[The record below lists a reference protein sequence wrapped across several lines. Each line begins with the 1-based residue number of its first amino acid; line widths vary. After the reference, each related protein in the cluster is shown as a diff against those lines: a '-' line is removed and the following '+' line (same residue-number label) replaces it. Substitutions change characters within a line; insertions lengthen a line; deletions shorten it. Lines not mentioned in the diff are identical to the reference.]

1 MQRDVRSPDKAP
13 ALRLMAH
20 IETALVAVSAAAL
33 AAIMLIVVADVAGRY
48 FLDAPFSWSYNVI
61 GLWLMTAVFF
71 LALPDTL
78 THHGH
83 IAVDV
88 FQHALP
94 RPLMHLG
101 LALGYAASVWVVALI
116 CKGGWAR
123 FVKAWVNDEHIQALV
138 PISTWVP
145 YALLVVGTAALML
158 RCVVRAMGHL
168 ASLVTGRDLAD
179 LPPPPETGSVRE
191 DMI

>member
-1 MQRDVRSPDKAP
+1 MQHDVRPPDNSPV
-13 ALRLMAH
+13 LRLMTRF
-20 IETALVAVSAAAL
+20 ETALVAVSAAAL

-48 FLDAPFSWSYNVI
+48 FFDAPFSWSYNVI

-78 THHGH
+78 NHHGH

-88 FQHALP
+88 FQHMLP
-94 RPLMHLG
+94 KPVMHLG
-101 LALGYAASVWVVALI
+101 LALGYGASIWVVALI

-145 YALLVVGTAALML
+145 YALLVIGTAALVL
-158 RCVVRAMGHL
+158 RCVVRVIGHL
-168 ASLVTGRDLAD
+168 ASLVTGRDLAH
-179 LPPPPETGSVRE
+179 LPPPPVTGSVQE
-191 DMI
+191 DVI

>member
-1 MQRDVRSPDKAP
+1 MQHDVRPPDRHP
-13 ALRLMAH
+13 ALRLVAFA
-20 IETALVAVSAAAL
+20 EVALVAVSAAAL
-33 AAIMLIVVADVAGRY
+33 AAIMLIVVADVTGRY
-48 FLDAPFSWSYNVI
+48 FFDSPFSWSYNVI

-88 FQHALP
+88 FQHSLP
-94 RPLMHLG
+94 KWIMHLG
-101 LALGYAASVWVVALI
+101 LTLGYAASVWVVALI

-145 YALLVVGTAALML
+145 YGLLVIGTAALLL
-158 RCVVRAMGHL
+158 RCLIRVAGH
-168 ASLVTGRDLAD
+168 AAALVTGRDLAD
-179 LPPPPETGSVRE
+179 LPPRPVTTTAGE
-191 DMI
+191 DIL